1 MFLGEPGKYW
11 TDTQGRFT
19 LNSSLSLIFLHKLV
33 PQGKIIPPM
42 RCRNLEVIISQ
53 PEKILKMTNP
63 EARKIKRLVSHHIF
77 SDSLSL
83 VNTLQ
88 EGNKRVKKR
97 DAPSSSFFYFL
108 CPSCSFRFDS
118 YSFLFIICPF
128 HLNPLSP

>member
-1 MFLGEPGKYW
+1 MGEPGKYW
-11 TDTQGRFT
+11 TDSQGRFT

-42 RCRNLEVIISQ
+42 RCRNLEVIRIISQ

-63 EARKIKRLVSHHIF
+63 EARKIKWLVSHHPF
-77 SDSLSL
+77 SDSHSL
-83 VNTLQ
+83 INTLQ
-88 EGNKRVKKR
+88 GGNKRVEKR
-97 DAPSSSFFYFL
+97 DAPSSSFLYFL

-118 YSFLFIICPF
+118 HCFLFICPF